1 VLFRSIYWGGFL
13 GGAALTVILIAG
25 HFTLIMLPNLEQY
38 NIPMA
43 IVMKNLAPFFYWIFV
58 LVIYG
63 EIFTSVIGN
72 VFGLDRQLK
81 QYLPIPTMVSVT
93 LIFIVSYLI
102 SLVNYGTLLSY
113 LYPLFGY
120 ICMIFFILLWM
131 KPFTSSIR
139 K

>member
-1 VLFRSIYWGGFL
+1 MGGIL
-13 GGAALTVILIAG
+13 GGAALTLILGAS
-25 HFTLIMLPNLEQY
+25 HFTLIMLPDVEMY

-43 IVMKNLAPFFYWIFV
+43 VIMKNLAPFLYWIFV

-72 VFGLDRQLK
+72 IFGLDRQLK
-81 QYLPIPTMVSVT
+81 QYLPIPTIISVAV
-93 LIFIVSYLI
+93 LFLVSYVI

-120 ICMIFFILLWM
+120 ICMVFLYYCG
-131 KPFTSSIR
+131 
-139 K
+139 